1 MRSLAS
7 IAESGTATAKAL
19 LRNTM
24 PANTALAAMGVT
36 LGACG
41 AKRATTF
48 ESHEAHRQRKLTRR
62 QVHCVNARRAAESCD
77 QSHRVISL
85 LSYFPACVVKRQN
98 TTSNGCTS
106 YTPKLLSA

>member
-19 LRNTM
+19 LRSTI

-41 AKRATTF
+41 AKRATTSSPTRLIAS
-48 ESHEAHRQRKLTRR
+48 ESSPGASP
-62 QVHCVNARRAAESCD
+62 CARRILAIRAIESLPCLRREAPEHHIERLHLVHTEAPVSIAGID
-77 QSHRVISL
+77 PQLPI
-85 LSYFPACVVKRQN
+85 F
-98 TTSNGCTS
+98 
-106 YTPKLLSA
+106 